1 MPFYYPSFL
10 VPDND
15 PTNDGQMVAGHFRFA
30 NNWGSAHLAGVNFL
44 FADGSVRTFH
54 YNVDRTLFQG
64 LLTPAGGDRTPPES

>member
-15 PTNDGQMVAGHFRFA
+15 PTNDGLMVAGHFGFA

-44 FADGSVRTFH
+44 FADGSVRTLH
-54 YNVDRTLFQG
+54 YNVDRSLFQG
-64 LLTPAGGDRTPPES
+64 LLTPAGRDPTPPEG